1 MFKYDCNQDM
11 SKAPVVEDKDL
22 EHAVKVAR
30 ITGSQGVRN
39 AALLYTL
46 FGVALT
52 PAEISKLTVHDYL
65 QPDGTVKKRH
75 LVRAEIAYNKQE
87 RPLYW
92 ANPKLVASIDEYL
105 EWRVESQVG
114 IGTPGGYRGLD
125 PHSALFQNGRSGG
138 AFKLTTY
145 VKDGIQRESA
155 MVLSALY
162 RELFRQAGVAGQAMS
177 GRRTF
182 AVKMARQGRDP
193 AVVKE
198 ILGLASLSATRKIM
212 KGDPAQMAK
221 IVAAVY

>member
-1 MFKYDCNQDM
+1 M
-11 SKAPVVEDKDL
+11 SKAPVVEDNDL

-30 ITGSQGVRN
+30 ITGSQGIRN

-52 PAEISKLTVHDYL
+52 PAEICKLTVHDYL
-65 QPDGTVKKRH
+65 QADGTVRKRH
-75 LVRAEIAYNKQE
+75 LVRAEVAYNGHQ

-92 ANPKLVASIDEYL
+92 ANPKLVAAIDAYL
-105 EWRVESQVG
+105 NWRVETQLG
-114 IGTPGGYRGLD
+114 LGTPGMYRGLD

-138 AFKLTTY
+138 GFRLTSY
-145 VKDGIQRESA
+145 VKDGVQRESA
-155 MVLSALY
+155 MVLSALF
-162 RELFRQAGVAGQAMS
+162 RKLFAQAGVDGQALS

-198 ILGLASLSATRKIM
+198 ILGLASLSATRQIM

-221 IVAAVY
+221 IVAAIY